1 MTTERKPHK
10 WAEIIKAWADG
21 KPIQYKYLDW
31 KDSEWKDNDMP
42 LPRFDIGDLEWRVKP
57 KNIVVKTTL
66 GYEIDSFTGWGNLV
80 QDTGVKPN
88 IRFEFDPETLKLVKA
103 EMIGNE

>member
-1 MTTERKPHK
+1 MAKPHK
-10 WAEIIKAWADG
+10 WAKVIKAWADG
-21 KPIQYKYLDW
+21 KPIQLKDERVGEWIDYKTEDIPNFSLDY
-31 KDSEWKDNDMP
+31 
-42 LPRFDIGDLEWRVKP
+42 LEWRVKP
-57 KNIVVKTTL
+57 KNIVVKTNIV
-66 GYEIDSFTGWGNLV
+66 YEIDSFTGWGKLV